1 MVPVPPAVARVLALL
16 TLAACALGAQAQ
28 ELVSVRSPVVNLRAT
43 PSTEGE
49 VLWQLRRGYPLQVLQ
64 RQGDW
69 IRVRDFEGDEGW
81 VAARLTG
88 EERHHVV
95 RARTLNLRSG
105 PGLEWQVV
113 GTARYGDVLA
123 TVRRQGDWVQLRAP
137 DGSGT
142 VWAASD
148 HLWGW

>member
-1 MVPVPPAVARVLALL
+1 MVHVPPAIARALALL
-16 TLAACALGAQAQ
+16 ALAASALGAQAQ
-28 ELVSVRSPVVNLRAT
+28 ELVSVRSPVVNLRAAPGT
-43 PSTEGE
+43 GGE
-49 VLWQLRRGYPLQVLQ
+49 VLWQVTRGYPLQVLE

-81 VAARLTG
+81 VAARVTG
-88 EERHHVV
+88 GERYHVV

-113 GTARYGDVLA
+113 GNARYGDVLA

-137 DGSGT
+137 DGNGT
-142 VWAASD
+142 VWAASE

>member
-1 MVPVPPAVARVLALL
+1 M
-16 TLAACALGAQAQ
+16 GAQAQ

-81 VAARLTG
+81 VAARVTG

-95 RARTLNLRSG
+95 RASTLNLRSG

-123 TVRRQGDWVQLRAP
+123 TVRRQGNWVQLRAL

-142 VWAASD
+142 VWAASE